1 MKITLTAAQAATLGK
16 AIAPA
21 VSTDKTRLHLT
32 LVHVETTDD
41 SATFTATDGYRM
53 HRITAPQTTG
63 ETGDKFLVA
72 GVEFVAALGNAAKAI
87 GKGAG
92 FVVVEYDN
100 DGTVEVT
107 GGGVTH
113 SVREL
118 DIDFPPC
125 GSIMD
130 AEPETESES
139 AYFHGPY
146 MADLITA
153 ASTVSGKVKKGCH
166 DAVGMVQIQNLNS
179 RKPMHVRSSS
189 PDTGMTFHG
198 LLMPQRFK

>member
-32 LVHVETTDD
+32 MVHVTTTDD
-41 SATFTATDGYRM
+41 TATFTATDGYRM
-53 HRITAPQTTG
+53 HRITAPYASDGTY
-63 ETGDKFLVA
+63 DPLSVS
-72 GVEFVAALGNAAKAI
+72 GVELVTALNNAAKAI

-92 FVVVEYDN
+92 VVVIEYDN
-100 DGTVEVT
+100 DGTVEIT

-113 SVREL
+113 SVTEY

-130 AEPETESES
+130 AEPETELES

-153 ASTVSGKVKKGCH
+153 ASVVSGKVKKGCH
-166 DAVGMVQIQNLNS
+166 DAVGMVQIQNLNP

-189 PDTGMTFHG
+189 PDTGLLFHG
-198 LLMPQRFK
+198 LLMPQRSK